1 MEVVSIKKGKGKGWA
16 AGSWQSEY
24 RKSLKPRETEEIVN
38 QLINRPLA
46 FVTAKAFQRLNRSP
60 NFVTVFSLLFGV
72 GSGFLFARGE
82 YPYVLYA
89 AVLLEMMIIFD
100 CADGQ
105 LARMTGKSSSFGKT
119 LDGLADMCTHMA
131 IFYGVAYACYVHT
144 GSILV
149 FFYGLAAQ
157 LSMYLHIILYD
168 HFKNVFISV
177 SYPHYV
183 DKLEPLDQMRGHPG
197 GAEPDTGSGNAK
209 RALQRLYYL
218 FYRLESLIVSIGY
231 VPFARGID
239 DIFPDP
245 ERIDSHTRKI
255 YYREMRVLVKAWS
268 FIGDTT
274 HLTLF
279 IVFGLLNKIEL
290 IFPAIV
296 LFANLYMGAV
306 LVYQRVKFR
315 RLGLEKEVFWQER
328 LD

>member
-1 MEVVSIKKGKGKGWA
+1 MEVVSIKKGKSIRWLLK
-16 AGSWQSEY
+16 SWESEY

-46 FVTAKAFQRLNRSP
+46 FVTAKAFQRMNRNP
-60 NFVTVFSLLFGV
+60 NFVTAFSLLFGV
-72 GSGFLFARGE
+72 ASGFLFARGE

-89 AVLLEMMIIFD
+89 AVLLEMMIILD

-105 LARMTGKSSSFGKT
+105 LARMTGKSSPFGKT
-119 LDGLADMCTHMA
+119 LDALADICTHMA

-144 GSILV
+144 GSIFV
-149 FFYGLAAQ
+149 FFHGLAAQ

-177 SYPHYV
+177 SYSHYV
-183 DKLEPLDQMRGHPG
+183 DKLESLDQMRGHTG
-197 GAEPDTGSGNAK
+197 GDEEAPGSGNLK
-209 RALQRLYYL
+209 RVIHRLYCM
-218 FYRLESLIVSIGY
+218 FYRLESSIVSIGY
-231 VPFARGID
+231 LPFARSIY

-245 ERIDSHTRKI
+245 ERIDSHTREI
-255 YYREMRVLVKAWS
+255 YYREMRVSVKAWS

-279 IVFGLLNKIEL
+279 IVFGLMDRISL

-296 LFANLYMGAV
+296 LFTNIYMGAV

-315 RLGLEKEVFWQER
+315 SLGLEKEVFWQER